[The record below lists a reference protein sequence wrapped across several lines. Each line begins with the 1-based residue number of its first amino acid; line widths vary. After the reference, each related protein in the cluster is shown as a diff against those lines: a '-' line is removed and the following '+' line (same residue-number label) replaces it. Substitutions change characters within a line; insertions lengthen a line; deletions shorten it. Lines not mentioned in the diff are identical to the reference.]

1 MYCISI
7 DIESFLSIDKLFYI
21 SYIMKDKK
29 PKYITANKDVNIIYS
44 PTKKEFFLKV
54 PPTCL
59 LKCEVPKDKFM
70 RAVESCFNSNSIRNI
85 LDSFT
90 KTKPEARLRLSIK
103 PNGSWKVSFSHTSI
117 DIIEFCLVITS
128 DTITPQEAGELL
140 YQQFLT
146 CNGKVA
152 VDITLWY

>member
-54 PPTCL
+54 
-59 LKCEVPKDKFM
+59 
-70 RAVESCFNSNSIRNI
+70 
-85 LDSFT
+85 
-90 KTKPEARLRLSIK
+90 
-103 PNGSWKVSFSHTSI
+103 
-117 DIIEFCLVITS
+117 
-128 DTITPQEAGELL
+128 
-140 YQQFLT
+140 
-146 CNGKVA
+146 
-152 VDITLWY
+152 